1 MEYGEWLEN
10 PMSVSCKMDRLL
22 QICDGQRDKHIKWL
36 RKKGDPRCSAEQP
49 QNDYYMLFNEEKDMK
64 TIMNQ
69 WRDDPHSYMKEDV
82 LRRLKDM
89 KPQEALQKKKS
100 VFSTYLFQVAGCKW
114 LIHQLLRFP
123 VVWDPTQAPSSSAQR
138 PAWKQLLRQFEEHRK
153 SAAYCT
159 AVEDS
164 QRKGD
169 DHVRLSQRM
178 CKARF
183 EHEVGKRI
191 SFRVRHEHLDW
202 HSLTPD
208 DQKLVEYY
216 DYGWSAKTIQ
226 KLIDE
231 KEKKGTAGFHLL
243 RMTT

>member
-1 MEYGEWLEN
+1 
-10 PMSVSCKMDRLL
+10 
-22 QICDGQRDKHIKWL
+22 
-36 RKKGDPRCSAEQP
+36 
-49 QNDYYMLFNEEKDMK
+49 
-64 TIMNQ
+64 
-69 WRDDPHSYMKEDV
+69 MKEDNV
-82 LRRLKDM
+82 RRLKDM
-89 KPQEALQKKKS
+89 KPQEARQKKRS
-100 VFSTYLFQVAGCKW
+100 VFSTYVFQVAGCKW
-114 LIHQLLRFP
+114 LMHQLLRFP
-123 VVWDPTQAPSSSAQR
+123 VVCDPTQAPSSSAQR
-138 PAWKQLLRQFEEHRK
+138 PAWNQLLREFEEHKR
-153 SAAYCT
+153 SVEYRA

-183 EHEVGKRI
+183 EHEMGKRI

>member
-1 MEYGEWLEN
+1 MRTLTN
-10 PMSVSCKMDRLL
+10 R
-22 QICDGQRDKHIKWL
+22 
-36 RKKGDPRCSAEQP
+36 
-49 QNDYYMLFNEEKDMK
+49 
-64 TIMNQ
+64 
-69 WRDDPHSYMKEDV
+69 WRDDPHSYMKEDNV
-82 LRRLKDM
+82 RRLKDM
-89 KPQEALQKKKS
+89 KPQEARQKKRS
-100 VFSTYLFQVAGCKW
+100 VFSTYVFHVAGCKW
-114 LIHQLLRFP
+114 LMHQLLRFP
-123 VVWDPTQAPSSSAQR
+123 VVCDPTQAPSSSAQR
-138 PAWKQLLRQFEEHRK
+138 PAWNQLLRQFEEHKK
-153 SAAYCT
+153 SAECHK

-183 EHEVGKRI
+183 EHEMGKRI